1 LQVAAG
7 LATRRSFGWN
17 GASRIRPPIVA
28 AKGIVVPPILPR
40 RLRLT
45 WAVAGA
51 LALATTVPAHA
62 AGAVPAPTLA
72 VEDTLKTSLPEEIVT
87 AQRVTLDEIL
97 RRVAVG
103 EARRDSL
110 MQDQV
115 FTMLAALTYLDSEKG
130 ASAPLTRQW
139 ESAMRVY
146 RKRPDKVRTVVLRQK
161 SNFKGDDGAE
171 VSVGSS
177 MGEDL
182 VSFAFSPRTRSR
194 FSFRIL
200 ERHLVGDH
208 VVYLIGFTPRSKLD
222 DLPTGRAWIDTNEF
236 VIVRQEFW
244 YRDRSP
250 APLVFRSIDSCVIER
265 TRVDGRWWVMSRVLA
280 RVQMTSLARFLAR
293 VGKQKVSPTVDF
305 SLATRDWRVNRG
317 IDDAVFAAKG
327 TP

>member
-1 LQVAAG
+1 MPPRSHRRPRLLAVRAGVA
-7 LATRRSFGWN
+7 LS
-17 GASRIRPPIVA
+17 VA
-28 AKGIVVPPILPR
+28 C
-40 RLRLT
+40 
-45 WAVAGA
+45 A
-51 LALATTVPAHA
+51 LAGPAPVA
-62 AGAVPAPTLA
+62 QAQPPAPTLA

-97 RRVAVG
+97 RRVAEG

-115 FTMLAALTYLDSEKG
+115 FTMLAALTYLDSDEG
-130 ASAPLTRQW
+130 ASAPHTRQW

-171 VSVGSS
+171 VTVGAN
-177 MGEDL
+177 MGEEL
-182 VSFAFSPRTRSR
+182 VSFAFSPRTRSK

-236 VIVRQEFW
+236 VIVRQEVW

-250 APLVFRSIDSCVIER
+250 APLVFESIDSCVIER

-280 RVQMTSLARFLAR
+280 RVQMTSLARFMAR
-293 VGKQKVSPTVDF
+293 VGKEKLAPTVDF
-305 SLATRDWRVNRG
+305 SLVTRDWRVNRG
-317 IDDAVFAAKG
+317 IDDAIFAARER
-327 TP
+327 P